1 MPVLVKF
8 KSNMNYECGKGG
20 IEVLCPAKQ
29 GFINYNFIHS
39 VNPEINCDTW
49 RMSVVNAVLDDGES
63 ILPLTN
69 EGAEWEMAIRLYQ
82 RPDFIGGFA
91 HGDERGELSTIL
103 VDGEE
108 KELSFLTD
116 EKECEKFELVV
127 RSLGFDPSA
136 PEKAVLSHKKHF
148 TVTEEG
154 VCLGQEVEWLCDV
167 KLDDCIKSY
176 LAMMPPMK
184 HDKTNSKI
192 VLTDHYS
199 FNDENIRRI
208 ETLPVNK
215 QCVSK
220 IMVLG
225 KERGI
230 TFSMK
235 ASGYEP
241 SYQTSYDAILT
252 DNGNHL
258 NYHKMYIV
266 FAGGEAE
273 NIPKGTIWKA
283 FTHYDVELS

>member
-1 MPVLVKF
+1 MIKIRLNSTMKYDGG
-8 KSNMNYECGKGG
+8 NGG
-20 IEVLCPAKQ
+20 IEVLCPSGC
-29 GFINYNFIHS
+29 GFVNYNFVHS
-39 VNPEINCDTW
+39 VVPNINCDVW
-49 RMSVVNAVLDDGES
+49 RMSVVNAVMDDGKS
-63 ILPLTN
+63 VFPLTN
-69 EGAEWEMAIRLYQ
+69 EGAEWEMAIRLYR

-127 RSLGFDPSA
+127 CSHGFDPSA
-136 PEKAVLSHKKHF
+136 PEKVVLSHKKHF

-192 VLTDHYS
+192 VLTDRYS
-199 FNDENIRRI
+199 FNDEDIRRI
-208 ETLPVNK
+208 EALPVNK

-283 FTHYDVELS
+283 FTHYDVELP